1 MAIYQD
7 DDGNL
12 FTTDRPGPVISPS
25 ITLGDWGR
33 WQPTRLIHP
42 RHLAPMVRASL
53 LTLLASLALGS
64 LSLLFLLRGDRPTS
78 GVLGA
83 LAYLVITIAPTIIRN
98 RHSEPLLPA
107 TPLHPLRPQPRAPL
121 VLDIANKL
129 GSAIFITIM
138 AVNLLRGSPESLWS
152 LGFGLLA
159 AVISLILAGQVALSL
174 YGLRRAGHGCCPPQS
189 WSSNLR

>member
-1 MAIYQD
+1 MAIYRD

-12 FTTDRPGPVISPS
+12 FTTDRPGPVIMPS

-53 LTLLASLALGS
+53 LTLLASLALGT
-64 LSLLFLLRGDRPTS
+64 LSLLFLLLGDRPTS

-83 LAYLVITIAPTIIRN
+83 LAYLVISIAPTIIRN
-98 RHSEPLLPA
+98 RHSESLLPV
-107 TPLHPLRPQPRAPL
+107 TPLRPLRPQPWAPL
-121 VLDIANKL
+121 LLDITNKL
-129 GSAIFITIM
+129 GSAGFITLM
-138 AVNLLRGSPESLWS
+138 AVNLLRGSPDSLWG

-159 AVISLILAGQVALSL
+159 AVMSLILAGQVALSL
-174 YGLRRAGHGCCPPQS
+174 YGLRRAGPADAQPA
-189 WSSNLR
+189 